1 MNEVNQTTLI
11 LSPDKAYD
19 AEQRYRVVKRSID
32 ARQRALKVHLT
43 VLTDE
48 QGNPL
53 PKDAPI
59 PLYEPPVFQD
69 VHHAKHSAAI
79 IGAGPAGLFAALTLL
94 EHGIKPIIYERG
106 KPVSDRK
113 KDIAILNRNQG
124 LNAESNYCFGEG
136 GAGTFSDGKLYSR
149 SKKRGNMQ
157 RVMELFHHFGANDTI
172 LYEAHAHIG
181 SDRLPSII
189 RAMRECIIEHGGE
202 VHFDTCVDEQLFRSL
217 VASSPHRHNATI
229 LAIGHSA
236 HDTYQMLLN
245 SGVALADKGF
255 AMGVRVEH
263 PQALINRLMYHD
275 PSPELIQLIG
285 NASYSLVTQVQGR
298 GMYSFCMCPG
308 GHIVPAGSDAR
319 GCVVNGMSASHR
331 NSPFANSGMVVEIR
345 PEDLLQYPI
354 IRTFNVIAGGQQGG
368 ISGEA
373 TADVELYGYDFET
386 TDRVAQEI
394 KAKMYE
400 IEGVKQVKISRD
412 EYIPEYAVDFD
423 REKLAV
429 NGLNVQTASL
439 YVRNR
444 INGALASYYRE
455 DGDEYDIRVRLDPK
469 FRQTIED
476 IENIVIY
483 NAAGKGI
490 YVRDLGKVREMQ
502 TPPTIERK
510 DRERVITISAVVP
523 KGMAAS
529 DLINAVSEKMEEVDM
544 PAGLSWIFGGTMDD
558 QNDTYSELI
567 TLLVLIVILVFIVMA
582 AQFESLTY
590 PFVIMFSIPFAI
602 IGVLLGLVIN
612 GTPMSVM
619 AMVGL
624 IMLMGIVVKNGIV
637 LIDYTILCRE
647 RGMGVL
653 HSVVTAGKSRLRP
666 VLMTTLT
673 TVLGMIPM
681 AVGRGEGSE
690 MWRGLGM
697 TVAWGLS
704 VSTLITLVLIPTLYA
719 AFAGRGIKRARK
731 ASNKKARAAAALA
744 E

>member
-1 MNEVNQTTLI
+1 MNQTTLI
-11 LSPDKAYD
+11 LSPEKAYD

-106 KPVSDRK
+106 KPVSERK

-202 VHFDTCVDEQLFRSL
+202 VHFDTCISRL
-217 VASSPHRHNATI
+217 SPFALSPNSPLI

-236 HDTYQMLLN
+236 HDTYQMLLD
-245 SGVALADKGF
+245 SGVALANKGF

-263 PQALINRLMYHD
+263 PQTLINRLMYHD

-298 GMYSFCMCPG
+298 GVYSFCMCPG

-345 PEDLLQYPI
+345 PEDLLHYPLAQRPLPISPQGVQYPQADLLAGL
-354 IRTFNVIAGGQQGG
+354 RFQQELERLAFAHGSAPSIAPAQRLRDFVEGRKSSTLPACSYLPGVRSSSMHEWLPEHIGKRLQQG
-368 ISGEA
+368 
-373 TADVELYGYDFET
+373 F
-386 TDRVAQEI
+386 R
-394 KAKMYE
+394 
-400 IEGVKQVKISRD
+400 
-412 EYIPEYAVDFD
+412 DFD
-423 REKLAV
+423 RKYRGFLTNEAV
-429 NGLNVQTASL
+429 ILGVESRSSSAVRIPRDPETLQSISTPHL
-439 YVRNR
+439 YPCGE
-444 INGALASYYRE
+444 GAGYAGGITSSAL
-455 DGDEYDIRVRLDPK
+455 DGI
-469 FRQTIED
+469 
-476 IENIVIY
+476 
-483 NAAGKGI
+483 NAALKI
-490 YVRDLGKVREMQ
+490 AEQ
-502 TPPTIERK
+502 
-510 DRERVITISAVVP
+510 
-523 KGMAAS
+523 
-529 DLINAVSEKMEEVDM
+529 
-544 PAGLSWIFGGTMDD
+544 LS
-558 QNDTYSELI
+558 S
-567 TLLVLIVILVFIVMA
+567 
-582 AQFESLTY
+582 
-590 PFVIMFSIPFAI
+590 
-602 IGVLLGLVIN
+602 
-612 GTPMSVM
+612 
-619 AMVGL
+619 
-624 IMLMGIVVKNGIV
+624 K
-637 LIDYTILCRE
+637 
-647 RGMGVL
+647 
-653 HSVVTAGKSRLRP
+653 H
-666 VLMTTLT
+666 
-673 TVLGMIPM
+673 
-681 AVGRGEGSE
+681 
-690 MWRGLGM
+690 
-697 TVAWGLS
+697 
-704 VSTLITLVLIPTLYA
+704 
-719 AFAGRGIKRARK
+719 
-731 ASNKKARAAAALA
+731 
-744 E
+744 

>member
-19 AEQRYRVVKRSID
+19 AEQCYRVVKRSID

-59 PLYEPPVFQD
+59 PLYEAPVFQD

-202 VHFDTCVDEQLFRSL
+202 VHFDTCISSL
-217 VASSPHRHNATI
+217 SPFALSPNSPLI

-236 HDTYQMLLN
+236 HDTYQMLLD

-263 PQALINRLMYHD
+263 PQTLINRLMYHD

-298 GMYSFCMCPG
+298 GVYSFCMCPG

-345 PEDLLQYPI
+345 PEDLHTNNNTTPFYTTLHHATPALAGLCFQQELERLAFAHGSAPS
-354 IRTFNVIAGGQQGG
+354 IAPAQRLRDFVEGRKSSTLPACSYLPGVRSSSMHEWLPEHIGKRLQQG
-368 ISGEA
+368 
-373 TADVELYGYDFET
+373 F
-386 TDRVAQEI
+386 R
-394 KAKMYE
+394 
-400 IEGVKQVKISRD
+400 
-412 EYIPEYAVDFD
+412 DFD
-423 REKLAV
+423 RKYRGFLTNEAV
-429 NGLNVQTASL
+429 ILGVESRSSSAVRIPRDPETLQSISTPHL
-439 YVRNR
+439 YPCGE
-444 INGALASYYRE
+444 GAGYAGGITSSAL
-455 DGDEYDIRVRLDPK
+455 DGI
-469 FRQTIED
+469 
-476 IENIVIY
+476 
-483 NAAGKGI
+483 NAALKI
-490 YVRDLGKVREMQ
+490 AEQ
-502 TPPTIERK
+502 
-510 DRERVITISAVVP
+510 
-523 KGMAAS
+523 
-529 DLINAVSEKMEEVDM
+529 
-544 PAGLSWIFGGTMDD
+544 LS
-558 QNDTYSELI
+558 S
-567 TLLVLIVILVFIVMA
+567 
-582 AQFESLTY
+582 
-590 PFVIMFSIPFAI
+590 
-602 IGVLLGLVIN
+602 
-612 GTPMSVM
+612 
-619 AMVGL
+619 
-624 IMLMGIVVKNGIV
+624 K
-637 LIDYTILCRE
+637 
-647 RGMGVL
+647 
-653 HSVVTAGKSRLRP
+653 H
-666 VLMTTLT
+666 
-673 TVLGMIPM
+673 
-681 AVGRGEGSE
+681 
-690 MWRGLGM
+690 
-697 TVAWGLS
+697 
-704 VSTLITLVLIPTLYA
+704 
-719 AFAGRGIKRARK
+719 
-731 ASNKKARAAAALA
+731 
-744 E
+744 